1 MLMRANNL
9 ITNQIYR
16 SSNIIEELLI
26 SDEEFVLLYNL
37 NMSKNFDYTYWNYS
51 RFDLD
56 YWSDEE
62 RRSDLWFYRADVYR
76 LFEVL
81 LNLQ

>member
-9 ITNQIYR
+9 IANQIYR
-16 SSNIIEELLI
+16 SSNIIEQFLI

-37 NMSKNFDYTYWNYS
+37 NTSKNFDYTYWNYS

-56 YWSDEE
+56 Y
-62 RRSDLWFYRADVYR
+62 
-76 LFEVL
+76 
-81 LNLQ
+81 